1 MGSTSMRSGAE
12 FATSGQQPK
21 RLNIQQ
27 GYAKRGAMSW
37 FRYCVNMV
45 QSNQHR
51 NSVILV
57 NLQQGSQEQKWESNP
72 VETAFHP
79 LFESTS
85 SSSSSL
91 GRFLHYLPQKSL
103 TALGIYLI
111 LSVLN
116 PTLLLFLSIPKSSA
130 LIFEGTQAR
139 VLRCVL
145 VCIGNPWSSLIKRME
160 WDTQNSSWNPSRV
173 NYKMLLNFHA
183 TWVQL
188 QRENSGLK

>member
-1 MGSTSMRSGAE
+1 
-12 FATSGQQPK
+12 
-21 RLNIQQ
+21 
-27 GYAKRGAMSW
+27 MSW

-79 LFESTS
+79 LFESTG

-145 VCIGNPWSSLIKRME
+145 VCIGNPRSSLIKRME
-160 WDTQNSSWNPSRV
+160 WDTQILLEIHPEWTTRCYWIFMQHECSFSGKIQDWSNENVDHQSDWAKREGARV
-173 NYKMLLNFHA
+173 AWQYARTH
-183 TWVQL
+183 
-188 QRENSGLK
+188 QRCAEV